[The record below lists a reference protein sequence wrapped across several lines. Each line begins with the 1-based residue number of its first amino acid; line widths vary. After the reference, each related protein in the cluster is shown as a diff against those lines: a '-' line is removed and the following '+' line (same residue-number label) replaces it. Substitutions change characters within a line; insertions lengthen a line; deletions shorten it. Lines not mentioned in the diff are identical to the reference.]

1 MGIGATG
8 GAADFESE
16 GSRFDPWIPNQLLY
30 KRIPFNNT
38 ELIAQR
44 ILERIPKY
52 ILDLDSTFELFD
64 PDDFL
69 DIDDLRTGLEQLGWI
84 DNLSFIG
91 IVIVPPGASPIHI
104 DTGDY
109 TIGFN
114 FPVLNCKRTH
124 TILYKPNDDVDI
136 NSKLGKLKNHIGLY
150 EFEEHEVTE
159 ITRFELDGPLLMNVK
174 VPHQII
180 NTNNAVR
187 VSASLR
193 FKNDSLLTSSFIS

>member
-16 GSRFDPWIPNQLLY
+16 GSRFDPWIPNLLY
-30 KRIPFNNT
+30 KRIQFDNT
-38 ELIAQR
+38 EFIAEQ
-44 ILERIPKY
+44 ILSRIPKY

-69 DIDDLRTGLEQLGWI
+69 DIADLRTGLEKLGWI

-91 IVIVPPGASPIHI
+91 IVIVPPGVSPIHI
-104 DTGDY
+104 DAGEY
-109 TIGFN
+109 NIGFN
-114 FPVLNCKRTH
+114 FPVLNCQRTY
-124 TILYKPNDDVDI
+124 TVLYKPNDGVDI
-136 NSKLGKLKNHIGLY
+136 DSKLGKLKNHIGLY
-150 EFEEHEVTE
+150 EFEDNEVTE

-174 VPHQII
+174 IPHQII
-180 NTNNAVR
+180 NTNNGVR

-193 FKNDSLLTSSFIS
+193 FKNDSLLTRSPIS